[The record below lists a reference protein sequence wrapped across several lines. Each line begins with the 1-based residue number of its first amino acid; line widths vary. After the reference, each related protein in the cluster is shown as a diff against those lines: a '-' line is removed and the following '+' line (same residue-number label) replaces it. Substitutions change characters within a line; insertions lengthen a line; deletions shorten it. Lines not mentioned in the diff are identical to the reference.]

1 MIGCKFLI
9 ICIIYLSFI
18 VLCFPDTVHVHMV
31 AQEDIMSFPTVVCD
45 LDLYSVKAEDLAEI
59 THEFSLSSMGN
70 RCLNSL
76 VLWFDVMFPEG
87 VKLSTSPDEEDTHWQ
102 NTVLTLPD
110 CRVKQDSLVKGTIK
124 ISQDDS
130 YYRHLKLELEYSVD
144 NQEMIRRHFKMDD
157 NCVESD
163 S

>member
-1 MIGCKFLI
+1 MEYKFEFLI
-9 ICIIYLSFI
+9 VCMLFI
-18 VLCFPDTVHVHMV
+18 VLRFSDTVHVHMV
-31 AQEDIMSFPTVVCD
+31 AQEDIMSFPTAVCD

-76 VLWFDVMFPEG
+76 VLWFDVIFPEG

-110 CRVKQDSLVKGTIK
+110 CRVKQDSLVNGTIK

-144 NQEMIRRHFKMDD
+144 NEQIIRRHFKMDD